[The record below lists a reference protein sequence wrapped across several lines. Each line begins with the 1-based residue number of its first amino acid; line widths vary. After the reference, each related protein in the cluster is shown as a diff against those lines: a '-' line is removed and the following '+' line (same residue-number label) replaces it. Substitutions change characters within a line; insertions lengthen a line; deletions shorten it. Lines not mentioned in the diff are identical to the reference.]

1 MNVERGERA
10 RVFGLKV
17 SERKKRTVV
26 GKISTYEG
34 NDQDGN
40 GLYSQWFTNFV
51 GKAYEQA
58 LTLDEGD
65 KIMLLQAVVTDRYIK
80 EKRRSYTNVTV
91 FELVKIPEEKKKEKA
106 TGENEGKEHVSE
118 NKKGNTEEPIYF
130 MDDGT
135 IPEEE
140 IMEAFDAAI
149 QNGEI
154 QLEEE
159 KEAGQEKDDEFME
172 A

>member
-80 EKRRSYTNVTV
+80 EKKRSYTNVTV

-106 TGENEGKEHVSE
+106 
-118 NKKGNTEEPIYF
+118 KGNTEEPIYF